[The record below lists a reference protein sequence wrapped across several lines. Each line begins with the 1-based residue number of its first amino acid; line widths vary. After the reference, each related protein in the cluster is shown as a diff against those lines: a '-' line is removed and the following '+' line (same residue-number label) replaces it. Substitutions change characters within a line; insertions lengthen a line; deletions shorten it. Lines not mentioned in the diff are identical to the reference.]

1 MTRRQPARF
10 CRGPRGSFVSC
21 LPLAAFCVHVR
32 AIGIH
37 QPGDFDVIRDLQLP
51 FPAPA
56 PDQLLIKVEY
66 GGVNFIDT
74 YFRCA
79 PPAPVVCG

>member
-1 MTRRQPARF
+1 MAHP
-10 CRGPRGSFVSC
+10 PH
-21 LPLAAFCVHVR
+21 VH

-37 QPGDFDVIRDLQLP
+37 QPGDFDVIRDLELP
-51 FPAPA
+51 FPTPA

-79 PPAPVVCG
+79 PPRLLPRVCG